1 MPALRERFEAAVCKV
16 VPNACVNGETASRMW
31 STSSIGFPNLEA
43 ELLLLVMSERGL
55 DASAGSACSSGAIK
69 QSSVLEAMGH
79 QPCQIDEAQ
88 YGSIRFSWDRETT
101 WEELERAVAI
111 IAASVDA
118 VRLIEPPAE
127 SLVPHT

>member
-1 MPALRERFEAAVCKV
+1 MPALRDRFEQAVREA
-16 VPNACVNGETASRMW
+16 VPGACVNGESASRMW
-31 STSSIGFPNLEA
+31 STSSIGFPDLEA

-79 QPCQIDEAQ
+79 QPCQVDEAQ

-101 WEELERAVAI
+101 WEELSQAVAI
-111 IAASVDA
+111 IATAVDA
-118 VRLIEPPAE
+118 VRHIEPPAE
-127 SLVPHT
+127 SLVRHS